1 MQLIRNI
8 IIIALLSFLL
18 QLVFPWWII
27 CLAGFVV
34 GYFGAEKPLQAY
46 VAGFCAVFLVWFGY
60 AFYIDHNNNHL
71 LSSKIIQLFQLPNS
85 LSIILISAMVGGLAC
100 GLAALTGRLLKNIA

>member
-27 CLAGFVV
+27 CLVGFVV
-34 GYFGAEKPLQAY
+34 GYFATDKPWQAF

-60 AFYIDHNNNHL
+60 AFYIDQNNNHL
-71 LSSKIIQLFQLPNS
+71 LSSKIIQLFHLPNS
-85 LSIILISAMVGGLAC
+85 VSIIFVSGLVGGLSC
-100 GLAALTGRLLKNIA
+100 GLSALTGRLLRNIA

>member
-1 MQLIRNI
+1 LRSSPSYYN
-8 IIIALLSFLL
+8 SFSLGGL
-18 QLVFPWWII
+18 FVWL
-27 CLAGFVV
+27 GFVV
-34 GYFGAEKPLQAY
+34 GYFGAEKPWQAF

-85 LSIILISAMVGGLAC
+85 LSII
-100 GLAALTGRLLKNIA
+100 